1 MKTFNE
7 IITEIKALSKQNNEK
22 EARSEKEAA
31 RLDFI
36 ANPKSD
42 AARAE
47 WQKALDKYA
56 ATCKAITD
64 NKIKIQLLT
73 GNARIALAEEVIPVI
88 CEIWNKY
95 AGKKH
100 GPKTNEKIKNEIKE
114 KANIYF
120 YLSQRV
126 YSGSEFNISPCN
138 GNGWSTYGYDIT
150 ISTMYDSE
158 KKEYKKAVDNNN
170 VIQTIAPEDLQLI
183 HVSREYIEDIDA
195 AITQLYALNAKARA
209 VQEELENIAREYNK
223 IARGSIK
230 KINPREN
237 ITQWII

>member
-7 IITEIKALSKQNNEK
+7 IIKEIKTLSAPNNETQ
-22 EARSEKEAA
+22 ARSEKEAA

-56 ATCKAITD
+56 TICKTITD
-64 NKIKIQLLT
+64 NKIKIELLK
-73 GNARIALAEEVIPVI
+73 GNACIALAAETIPVI

-100 GPKTNEKIKNEIKE
+100 GPKTSDKIKEEIKNR
-114 KANIYF
+114 ANVF
-120 YLSQRV
+120 CYLSQGV
-126 YSGSEFNISPCN
+126 YSGSEFCVSPHVGGGWCN
-138 GNGWSTYGYDIT
+138 GYNIT
-150 ISTMYDSE
+150 ISTVYDGE
-158 KKEYKKAVDNNN
+158 KKEYKKAVDGSN

-183 HVSREYIEDIDA
+183 YISREYIEDIDG
-195 AITQLYALNAKARA
+195 AIAQLYALNEKARA
-209 VQEELENIAREYNK
+209 AQENLENIVHEYNK
-223 IARGSIK
+223 ITRGSIK
-230 KINPREN
+230 TLNAREN